1 MPQRLN
7 LNLIGQIL
15 NQHPFNDQE
24 PMTLKQIAEH
34 EGVSHQYVAE
44 VLARALVKFKKA
56 FDDRGIKFED
66 LI

>member
-1 MPQRLN
+1 MCKLN
-7 LNLIGQIL
+7 LDLIGQIL
-15 NQHPFNDQE
+15 NQQSFE

>member
-1 MPQRLN
+1 MCQKLN
-7 LNLIGQIL
+7 LNSIGQIL
-15 NQHPFNDQE
+15 NQHHFE

>member
-1 MPQRLN
+1 MCQKLN
-7 LNLIGQIL
+7 QNSIGQIL
-15 NQHPFNDQE
+15 SQHLFNNEE
-24 PMTLKQIAEH
+24 PMTLKQIAEI

-66 LI
+66 LV